1 MALSD
6 EQLARQTD
14 DTVKAVLL
22 EQAKTHSWLQ
32 GENYLA
38 LEQQRTS
45 KMLLQWLEVEKQR
58 PSFNVIA
65 TEQKTTLCFGDL
77 NIRLIIDRLD
87 NVNGKHVVIDYKTG
101 NVNAN
106 AWQGERPKDPQLP
119 LYVLASEPTPEGCFF
134 GHLKG
139 TKFKFLGLSKEP
151 VITGLKIAD
160 NWQLQ
165 VNEWQT
171 AINHLAQE
179 FIQGKASLTKYHDSE
194 FNLQT
199 ELLPLNRWHE
209 RNDIERL
216 LKDSKS

>member
-1 MALSD
+1 
-6 EQLARQTD
+6 
-14 DTVKAVLL
+14 
-22 EQAKTHSWLQ
+22 
-32 GENYLA
+32 
-38 LEQQRTS
+38 
-45 KMLLQWLEVEKQR
+45 
-58 PSFNVIA
+58 
-65 TEQKTTLCFGDL
+65 
-77 NIRLIIDRLD
+77 
-87 NVNGKHVVIDYKTG
+87 
-101 NVNAN
+101 
-106 AWQGERPKDPQLP
+106 
-119 LYVLASEPTPEGCFF
+119 VLASEPTPEGCFF

-160 NWQLQ
+160 DWQLQ

-179 FIQGKASLTKYHDSE
+179 FIQGKASLIKYHDSE